1 MYFNTCSS
9 SDVKSKDQFSQD
21 TYMCRSATIVSLEN
35 RIAVARTPLQKQF
48 SQTMVSTPPKLK
60 VSKSMIEERSPSLC
74 CPRKVMHSSSLTF
87 SPSVAK
93 RRHNNKIFVI
103 DRSHSMSDI
112 AYPPNVSKMLKPEN
126 VKQNSDVS
134 SDSSSS
140 RASDKPLEGITS
152 IFILFK

>member
-1 MYFNTCSS
+1 
-9 SDVKSKDQFSQD
+9 
-21 TYMCRSATIVSLEN
+21 
-35 RIAVARTPLQKQF
+35 
-48 SQTMVSTPPKLK
+48 MVSTPPKLK
-60 VSKSMIEERSPSLC
+60 VSKNVVEERSQSLC

-93 RRHNNKIFVI
+93 RWHNNPVFVI

-126 VKQNSDVS
+126 VKQISDVS

-152 IFILFK
+152 VFILFK